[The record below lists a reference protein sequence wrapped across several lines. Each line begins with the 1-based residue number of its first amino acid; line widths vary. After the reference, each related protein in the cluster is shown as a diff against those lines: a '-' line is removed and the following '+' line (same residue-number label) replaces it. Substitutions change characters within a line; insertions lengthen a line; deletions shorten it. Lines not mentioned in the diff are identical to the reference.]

1 MHVLHVTTDTGETDI
16 VRRELGTVDPDLRV
30 ECAGTPREAIE
41 RLEAET
47 SPYDAVLLDLA
58 QMDGEGPSL
67 VSHIRTHNLPVGVV
81 AITSA
86 REEGSSREALDCG
99 ADRLI
104 VKDEEFLTRL
114 PAVLAQA
121 VERRTLEARLR
132 LRLETAP
139 ACLMRVAGD
148 GTILAMNIATLK
160 MVDAKWADQVV
171 DQSWYERVEPD
182 AQAACRDF
190 IERAAHG
197 ESGSFE
203 CQIEGLSGTR
213 RTVLMHAVRAPVAA
227 SGVPSALVVML
238 DLDDTR
244 GLEAALEQYR
254 HKLGVVEKALSEVEA
269 QNQQLTADRLVER
282 AGWEQ
287 AEATRRQALVD
298 EHQAAHEASQS
309 AVASADAK
317 YQQLS
322 AHHEAERAAWE
333 QQRAAGQ
340 AQERAN
346 VTQQDA
352 EREKLQSVL
361 QAADAQCQQ
370 LSTDLVNER
379 AAWEQAEAT
388 RRQALVDEHQAA
400 HEASQSALA
409 SADATYQQ
417 LSAHHEAERA
427 AWEQQRAA
435 WQAQERASVA
445 QQGAEREK
453 LESALQAATAQCQRL
468 STDLVSERAA
478 WEQAEATRRQAL
490 VDGHQAAHAAS
501 QSALASAD
509 ATYRQLSA
517 DHEAERAAWEQ
528 QRAAGQAQE
537 RANVKQQGAERE
549 KLESALAS
557 ADATYQQ
564 LSADHEAERAAWE
577 RAEATRRQ
585 ALVDEHEAA
594 HEAVQSALASADAEY
609 QQLSADHEAERA
621 AWEQQLAQERASVKQ
636 QGVEGEKLESA
647 LKAADA
653 QCQQLST
660 DLTAWEHAWEHADA
674 TSRRALVHEHQAAR
688 EASQSALASA
698 DAKYQQLSTDHEA
711 ERAAWEQQR
720 AAWQAQ
726 ERASVTPQAAERD
739 KLEQIR
745 QRQRLESAQQAS
757 ASRALQDR
765 ARHGQSPDVRADVE
779 KLAGTGV
786 TQRAVV
792 PESLPKQNPRQE
804 ATASLST
811 TPTHRFQAVSRTHQR
826 TTRTMDLSAAIGQ
839 LGPILRSLVG
849 DNIEFEVEPAS
860 RLDPVTINPDHVER
874 LLMSLALVVREAMPA
889 GGVVRL
895 GTSNVEIDD
904 AHRREYPG
912 VPPGP
917 YARLTLRASG
927 WGMDPQVQDRVSSAV
942 ASGEA
947 SKEAKE
953 LGLAS
958 ALRAFR
964 QAGGHIAVEAEP
976 GQKLTFDGY
985 LPTVTSRRSSSGPS
999 ARSEREIRDHPD
1011 PALRDGGLRLDR

>member
-577 RAEATRRQ
+577 
-585 ALVDEHEAA
+585 
-594 HEAVQSALASADAEY
+594 
-609 QQLSADHEAERA
+609 
-621 AWEQQLAQERASVKQ
+621 QQLAQERASVKQ